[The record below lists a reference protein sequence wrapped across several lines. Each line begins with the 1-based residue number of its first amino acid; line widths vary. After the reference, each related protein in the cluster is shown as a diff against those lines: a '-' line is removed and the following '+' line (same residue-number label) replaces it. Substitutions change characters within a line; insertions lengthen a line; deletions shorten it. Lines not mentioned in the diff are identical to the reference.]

1 MGFVMQLW
9 EELFCYSNSVF
20 ISKPFHCVV
29 NETRKFII
37 VFTQTINLT
46 TRQSNLARLR
56 ICLMFHIA
64 QIQQFNITLDANFA
78 TVYLVLYIYQS
89 FL

>member
-1 MGFVMQLW
+1 MQLW
-9 EELFCYSNSVF
+9 EELLYYNNSVF
-20 ISKPFHCVV
+20 SSKPFYCVV
-29 NETRKFII
+29 NETRKFIV

-56 ICLMFHIA
+56 ICCMFRIA
-64 QIQQFNITLDANFA
+64 QIQQFSITLGTNFA
-78 TVYLVLYIYQS
+78 TVYLVLYIYRS